1 VRDRTVLVLSHL
13 FPSSAAPG
21 SGPFVANEVAHL
33 AEFEDVVVVAPV
45 RRIPPLPVAAWKQER
60 EVPFDSVSGG
70 IRVIRP
76 RVLAFP
82 FGGLWAETVL
92 WPRQLR
98 AVVTRLAAEKNAS
111 LIHAHFGVPD
121 GWAALQLSRELG
133 VPFVVTLHGSDALV
147 LSRKR
152 SVERLLSEVVRGA
165 SRVIAV
171 SSEIADRAIEL
182 GARSDKVIVQPC
194 GVPAVISD
202 ATDHGAARETLGL
215 LGSEQ
220 WILWVGA
227 LVDVKQ
233 PLHIV
238 DAFARIAMERPN
250 TRLAMVGDGP
260 LRADVDARIAGHG
273 LRERVRRCGHLGRD
287 DVALWQ
293 HAADVFCNTSR
304 SEGTPVALMEA
315 AVCGTPVVAY
325 GVGGIPGVVAPEIG
339 RLTRTRQPS
348 ELARELS
355 IELSRPRDRDVV
367 RSGASRLRIEH
378 SIQRVLDVHRS
389 ESGNG

>member
-1 VRDRTVLVLSHL
+1 MRDRSVLVLSHL

-21 SGPFVANEVAHL
+21 SGPFVADEVAHL

-45 RRIPPLPVAAWKQER
+45 RRVPPLPVAAWKLER
-60 EVPFDSVSGG
+60 EVPLDSVVAGV
-70 IRVIRP
+70 RVLRP
-76 RVLAFP
+76 RVLALP
-82 FGGLWAETVL
+82 FGGLWAETLL

-98 AVVTRLAAEKNAS
+98 TVVSRLVEENNVS
-111 LIHAHFGVPD
+111 LIHAHFGIPD

-133 VPFVVTLHGSDALV
+133 IPFVVTLLGSDALV

-152 SVERLLSEVVRGA
+152 SVERLLADVVRGA

-182 GARSDKVIVQPC
+182 GARRDKVLVQPC
-194 GVPAVISD
+194 GVPALISE
-202 ATDHGAARETLGL
+202 ATNHSSAREELGL

-220 WILWVGA
+220 WVLWVGG

-238 DAFARIAMERPN
+238 DAFARLAADRPN

-273 LRERVRRCGHLGRD
+273 LRERVRRCGQLGRSE
-287 DVALWQ
+287 VALWQ

-304 SEGTPVALMEA
+304 SEGTPVAMMEA

-325 GVGGIPGVVAPEIG
+325 DVGGIPAVVAPEIG
-339 RLTRTRQPS
+339 RIIRSRAPDELAS
-348 ELARELS
+348 ELSLELS
-355 IELSRPRDRDVV
+355 SPRDRSVV
-367 RSGASRLRIEH
+367 RGGASRLRIEH

-389 ESGNG
+389 EAGNG